1 MGDLNADEVRSLAA
15 ACGLTVPDQE
25 LPILTTR
32 FNGMMDLLKP
42 LDTLPLENE
51 EIIPT
56 LLTQREV

>member
-25 LPILTTR
+25 LSILTTR
-32 FNGMMDLLKP
+32 FNGMMELLKP
-42 LDTLPLENE
+42 LNTLPLDNE

-56 LLTQREV
+56 LLTQREG

>member
-25 LPILTTR
+25 LTILTTR
-32 FNGMMDLLKP
+32 LNGMMELLKP
-42 LDTLPLENE
+42 LDTLPLDNE

-56 LLTQREV
+56 LLTQREG